1 MKVQDLSVSEFKGIV
16 TEVVRDVMNKEL
28 LKLQLSLIPD
38 IDGKEMKELEN
49 ELGEPGQYEKQGFEN
64 LEL

>member
-28 LKLQLSLIPD
+28 LKLQLSLVPD

-49 ELGEPGQYEKQGFEN
+49 ELGEPGEYEKQGFEKFK
-64 LEL
+64 L